1 MFSLKIERG
10 IRLRVAITL
19 ATFCIFIVG
28 ALGIS
33 LYLASD
39 NIEEDHIK
47 QVITMEMDHI
57 VHLHEKHADFI
68 PQIGS
73 NLKSYVIREPD
84 DEFQMPSY
92 LRGLDSV
99 YRKIN
104 YNYKDFRVAVHH
116 VDGVKFLVAYRTQL
130 HEQRLSELRLMIV
143 SSIAFVVAIAFI
155 AGYMLAGL
163 LVRQVTNL
171 SERVKL
177 LAPGDKK
184 NVTLTQPEMDEEV
197 AQLAQALDDY
207 QNRIQRMLQREQEF
221 TANISHELRTPIT
234 TILTS
239 CELLEAESGLSE
251 KVRLRIKRI
260 ESATK
265 RMGEQLQAL
274 LFLAREQAL
283 GAMEPVAIAECVHDA
298 VEPLY
303 PEIHRKK
310 LTFQM
315 DIAPNAI
322 LTLNRQAL
330 HTALTNLLR
339 NSVQYTEKGFVRVEY
354 HDRRLIIIDSGI
366 GIELAFV
373 PLLYERFF
381 RGSTQ
386 GEGLGIGLPIVKRI
400 CNHYGWEIDVESKP
414 GEGAKFQ
421 ITFPE

>member
-1 MFSLKIERG
+1 MFSLKLERG
-10 IRLRVAITL
+10 IRLRIAITL

-33 LYLASD
+33 LYLASN
-39 NIEEDHIK
+39 NIEEDHIQ
-47 QVITMEMDHI
+47 QVITMEMEHI
-57 VHLHEKHADFI
+57 VHLYNKHVDFI

-92 LRGLDSV
+92 LRGLDSA

-104 YNYKDFRVAVHH
+104 YNYKVFRVAVRH

-130 HEQRLSELRLMIV
+130 HEQRLSELRLMILLSV
-143 SSIAFVVAIAFI
+143 VFVVAIAFI
-155 AGYMLAGL
+155 AGYVLAGL
-163 LVRQVTNL
+163 LVKQVTSL
-171 SERVKL
+171 SEQIRL

-184 NVTLTQPEMDEEV
+184 NISLAQPEMDEEV

-207 QNRIQRMLQREQEF
+207 QKRIQRMLQREQEF

-239 CELLEAESGLSE
+239 CELLDAESGLSE

-283 GAMEPVAIAECVHDA
+283 GVMEPVAIAECVHDA

-303 PEIHRKK
+303 PAIHRKK

-315 DIAPNAI
+315 DVAPNAI
-322 LTLNRQAL
+322 LILNRQAL

-339 NSVQYTEKGFVRVEY
+339 NSVQYTEKGFIRVEY
-354 HDRRLIIIDSGI
+354 HDRRLMIIDSGI
-366 GIELAFV
+366 GIELAFL
-373 PLLYERFF
+373 PLLFERFS
-381 RGSTQ
+381 RGTTQ

-400 CNHYGWEIDVESKP
+400 CNHYGWRIDVESNP
-414 GEGAKFQ
+414 GDGAKFQ